1 MRARSRGRVHRASR
15 ALVLALV
22 LALALFATLASAR
35 ETSGRDDSV
44 ATAAVSSPADD
55 APLVSAFVRARKML
69 ISLAIAIGLRARPAL
84 RGKVLSWLAVGV
96 VCVWYLVRRMLTAT
110 RQAFTPEHV
119 LAERAAFAREVLSF
133 RRRNPSARSDG
144 TDAARLRDAQE
155 KLHATL
161 AARRRIDGYATEL
174 RKLESMFAEGD
185 FHEDMIV
192 DSGNRELDV
201 KDAYERALVA
211 SGTSAVK
218 AKAELTKRA
227 AWHKEHELRVAMRS
241 WEGVSASQRKA
252 MYENYQGGW
261 YTANTP
267 LGVPVYVE
275 RLGLLNAD
283 KLLASGNNLYE
294 HRLRM
299 QGYLMKTLLPEMAK
313 RSGTIARDKIVHIID
328 MQGAGLWLMSKRNTA
343 LFKQLQEIDVNF
355 PEFLYRTY
363 LVNVPYGAR
372 AVWAAFSGMIPQRV
386 RAKVRVMGAM
396 SGNNLAKIATIMG
409 GLDNV
414 PDFLGGKCKRRLDE
428 CPPWCL
434 PHMNDAKFVSWE
446 RNAVDVNEAPATPPR
461 TPMSSFSE
469 RFSRSRSE
477 KRSGGSRVESNG
489 TSIKNLSFGTEKSYD
504 SPNAAVLMSS
514 RTI

>member
-15 ALVLALV
+15 ALILALV

-35 ETSGRDDSV
+35 ETRGRDETV
-44 ATAAVSSPADD
+44 ASASAPANDG
-55 APLVSAFVRARKML
+55 PLARAIARARKL
-69 ISLAIAIGLRARPAL
+69 APSFAIAIVLRARPVL

-96 VCVWYLVRRMLTAT
+96 VCAWYLARRALTAA
-110 RQAFTPEHV
+110 REAFTPDHV
-119 LAERAAFAREVLSF
+119 LEERAAFTREVMSF
-133 RRRNPSARSDG
+133 RRRNPSAGSDG
-144 TDAARLRDAQE
+144 GDVARMRDARE

-174 RKLESMFAEGD
+174 RKLESTFASSD

-192 DSGNRELDV
+192 DSGNREQDV

-211 SGTSAVK
+211 SGTNAAK
-218 AKAELTKRA
+218 AKEELTKRA
-227 AWHKEHELRVAMRS
+227 AWHKDHELRLAMRS
-241 WEGVSASQRKA
+241 WEGVNASQRKA

-299 QGYLMKTLLPEMAK
+299 QGYLVKTLLPEMAK
-313 RSGTIARDKIVHIID
+313 RSGVIARDKIVHIID

-372 AVWAAFSGMIPQRV
+372 AVWAAISGMIPQRV
-386 RAKVRVMGAM
+386 RAKVRVLGAM
-396 SGNNLAKIATIMG
+396 RGDNLTKIATIMG
-409 GLDNV
+409 GMDNV
-414 PDFLGGKCKRRLDE
+414 PDFLGGNCKRRLDE

-434 PHMNDAKFVSWE
+434 PHMNDATFVSWE
-446 RNAVDVNEAPATPPR
+446 KNAVDMNEAPATPPR
-461 TPMSSFSE
+461 TPTSSLSE

-477 KRSGGSRVESNG
+477 KRSGRLEVASNG
-489 TSIKNLSFGTEKSYD
+489 TPIKSYQLGAETKD
-504 SPNAAVLMSS
+504 GSSSTGVRLSSP
-514 RTI
+514 TT